1 MKYLGR
7 EIPCCPLCGA
17 TDEETLQLLETRQH
31 FDDEHGEVI
40 SVPTGWTIQCVQC
53 GITMSDEDL
62 DLLLETWGNHAGTL
76 ARVVAHG

>member
-1 MKYLGR
+1 MKFMKR

-40 SVPTGWTIQCVQC
+40 SVPIGWTIQCVQC
-53 GITMSDEDL
+53 GITMSDEYL
-62 DLLLETWGNHAGTL
+62 DLLLETWGNPAGSL
-76 ARVVAHG
+76 ARAAAHG